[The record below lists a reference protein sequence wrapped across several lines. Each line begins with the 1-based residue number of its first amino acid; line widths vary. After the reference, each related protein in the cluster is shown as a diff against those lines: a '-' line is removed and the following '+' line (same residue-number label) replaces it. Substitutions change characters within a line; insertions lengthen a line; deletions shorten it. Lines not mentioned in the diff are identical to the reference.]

1 MNHHEHQHQLE
12 LPSPPNTPLRR
23 GGVVSKRRRFTH
35 TCSSHQHL
43 LMPSSPSYTHEKNI
57 THTHTAKPKDTITNK
72 QHTCKHTHTHTV
84 LLTGKPNVVWV
95 SLRNTHAPT
104 QHTHTNNVSH
114 SQKTLKKKKSIPKHQ
129 HLSLCAQVALA
140 AARGRRVWRLPSAMV
155 STTCL
160 WANCWGRRWSTTPPA
175 TGSGAWSLRSSPT
188 GSWRRR

>member
-57 THTHTAKPKDTITNK
+57 THTQPSPKTLSQINNTRAN
-72 QHTCKHTHTHTV
+72 THTHTV

-114 SQKTLKKKKSIPKHQ
+114 SQKTLKKNPSPNINTSPSVLRWPWQRQGDAESEDCRALWFPLRVCGRTAEEEDDPQRHQ
-129 HLSLCAQVALA
+129 QQEVEPD
-140 AARGRRVWRLPSAMV
+140 R
-155 STTCL
+155 
-160 WANCWGRRWSTTPPA
+160 
-175 TGSGAWSLRSSPT
+175 
-188 GSWRRR
+188 